1 MIRGKSMKHKH
12 WFTLGILALILVMG
26 FSGCIGQFEP
36 ETTPEEYTT
45 EEFRNTYEVESGTK
59 LEVDNI
65 NGAIT
70 VTSWDNDQVEVYA
83 LMKTQYGQSELDKV
97 SIEVSTGTKIV
108 VKTKH
113 PTLGTARVSVEYEI
127 KVPAEVTVERLE
139 TTNGVIVLKGTTGDT
154 TLHSSNGGITVKDV
168 DGSVK
173 ASTSN
178 GFIEIEDTT
187 GVREVTTSNGWVKV
201 EIPALSNDLDIA
213 TTNGAVTAY
222 VAADLDA
229 DVVMSTTNGKVSVH
243 DIQLTIKESSATRL
257 EGTLGDGGY
266 DLTIETSNGNIDLYK
281 L

>member
-1 MIRGKSMKHKH
+1 MEHKH
-12 WFTLGILALILVMG
+12 WFTLGILSLILVMG

-36 ETTPEEYTT
+36 ETTPGEYTT
-45 EEFRNTYEVESGTK
+45 EEFQNTYEVESGTK

-70 VTSWDNDQVEVYA
+70 VNSWDNDQVEVYA
-83 LMKTQYGQSELDKV
+83 LKKTQYGQSELDKV
-97 SIEVSTGTKIV
+97 SIEVSIGTKIV

-127 KVPAEVTVERLE
+127 KVPAEVAVERLE

-187 GVREVTTSNGWVKV
+187 GIQEVTTSNGWVKV

-266 DLTIETSNGNIDLYK
+266 DLTIETSNGNIDLFI